1 MPHAIRPAAY
11 FAVHAHD
18 PAAPGRCSGLLP
30 HAARCRAAGAVAL
43 AVMLGVLPAGCAES
57 ASPAADDVARLDQP
71 VGVTPLTSTSSAR
84 PETPMPDLAAAVA
97 ALIRSTGLQPVLI
110 RTAKDDPSV
119 AAAVAY
125 RPEDGGTPVECALMV
140 FATDGDDATTV
151 ETSTELVG
159 CSADAPVDGLAEAV
173 ELDVQATRIGL
184 FQQHTRSND
193 RFELAR
199 RADGRWVV
207 ASATFTFP
215 EYDADTDEMRVFTES
230 VAYPAGARK
239 IPVSDYRRALI
250 APDLERHEI
259 Q

>member
-1 MPHAIRPAAY
+1 
-11 FAVHAHD
+11 
-18 PAAPGRCSGLLP
+18 
-30 HAARCRAAGAVAL
+30 
-43 AVMLGVLPAGCAES
+43 
-57 ASPAADDVARLDQP
+57 
-71 VGVTPLTSTSSAR
+71 
-84 PETPMPDLAAAVA
+84 MPDLAAAVA
-97 ALIRSTGLQPVLI
+97 ALITSTGRQPVVV

-125 RPEDGGTPVECALMV
+125 RPEAGGNPVECALMV
-140 FATDGDDATTV
+140 FASDGGDVTTV

-159 CSADAPVDGLAEAV
+159 CSADAPVDGLAEAI
-173 ELDVQATRIGL
+173 ELDVRAERIGL
-184 FQQHTRSND
+184 FHQHTRSND

-239 IPVSDYRRALI
+239 ILVSDYRRELI
-250 APDLERHEI
+250 APDLQRKEVE
-259 Q
+259 

>member
-1 MPHAIRPAAY
+1 MPHASRPAVY
-11 FAVHAHD
+11 FAVHSHD
-18 PAAPGRCSGLLP
+18 PVAPARRSASP
-30 HAARCRAAGAVAL
+30 THAARCRAAGAVAL
-43 AVMLGVLPAGCAES
+43 ALMLGVLPAGCAES
-57 ASPAADDVARLDQP
+57 ASTAADDVARLDQP
-71 VGVTPLTSTSSAR
+71 VGVTPPPPTSSVRTQA
-84 PETPMPDLAAAVA
+84 PMPDLAAPVA
-97 ALIRSTGLQPVLI
+97 ALITSTGRQPVVI

-125 RPEDGGTPVECALMV
+125 RPEAGGAPAECTLMV
-140 FATDGDDATTV
+140 FAGDASNVRAV

-159 CSADAPVDGLAEAV
+159 CSADAPVNGLAEAV
-173 ELDVQATRIGL
+173 ELEVQATRIGL

-230 VAYPAGARK
+230 VAYPADARK
-239 IPVSDYRRALI
+239 ILVSDYRRELI
-250 APDLERHEI
+250 ASDLERNEV

>member
-1 MPHAIRPAAY
+1 
-11 FAVHAHD
+11 
-18 PAAPGRCSGLLP
+18 
-30 HAARCRAAGAVAL
+30 
-43 AVMLGVLPAGCAES
+43 
-57 ASPAADDVARLDQP
+57 
-71 VGVTPLTSTSSAR
+71 
-84 PETPMPDLAAAVA
+84 MPDLAAAVA
-97 ALIRSTGLQPVLI
+97 ALIRSTGRQPVVI

-125 RPEDGGTPVECALMV
+125 RTEDGGTPVECALMV
-140 FATDGDDATTV
+140 FATDGDDVTTV

-159 CSADAPVDGLAEAV
+159 CSADAPVDGLAEAI
-173 ELDVQATRIGL
+173 ELDVGAERIGL
-184 FQQHTRSND
+184 LQQHARSND

-199 RADGRWVV
+199 RDDGRWLV

-250 APDLERHEI
+250 ASDLERHEI